1 MPVRIYAYNALAKE
15 NYNLPV
21 YPVLVNILP
30 NSQREI
36 IPNFYEAE
44 FREIKS
50 YQNYHVIN
58 LWEIDVNLVF
68 ENKLSSLLPFVPILK
83 GGGNEKIVRKAV
95 VELQFLP

>member
-1 MPVRIYAYNALAKE
+1 MPVRIYAYTALAKE

-50 YQNYHVIN
+50 YQNYYVIN

-68 ENKLSSLLPFVPILK
+68 ENKLSSLLPLLK
-83 GGGNEKIVRKAV
+83 GGGNENIVRKAV